1 MDLQITFDESLPKE
15 FHTLAE
21 RALRTAI
28 TFLDAQPRPQA
39 TPPIESF
46 IPEWE
51 KLKFTV
57 GADGWARGMYS
68 MNSMS
73 GWAVINVRLNGDCV
87 FGLDKP
93 ITILNCDIELA
104 TVVECV
110 GMLDSYFYKGIDSDR
125 QLRRQLQYIDSIAA
139 TDGRA
144 KSLLDQLDEQIKA
157 EEEAEREAAYKA
169 QYGESRRKRL
179 ARQAEAR
186 RIKPVAWYDEKYGKQ
201 ETVANTSDKVV
212 TLTPHYCTHERP
224 APPPPPPQLR
234 EHPTPELSEF
244 QKQQVAQTQA
254 MLDYVQQNAIT
265 TDTFCTNPEPSTGTE
280 DHDM

>member
-1 MDLQITFDESLPKE
+1 MNLNITFDKSLPAE

-28 TFLDAQPRPQA
+28 DYLDSQPRPKA

-68 MNSMS
+68 MNSMA

-87 FGLDKP
+87 FGLAKP
-93 ITILNCDIELA
+93 ITILNVDIELA
-104 TVVECV
+104 TVIECV

-125 QLRRQLQYIDSIAA
+125 QLRRQLQYVDSISA

-144 KSLLDQLDEQIKA
+144 RSLLDQLDEQIKA
-157 EEEAEREAAYKA
+157 EEAAQREDAYKNQFVVKHQ
-169 QYGESRRKRL
+169 QYRQRL
-179 ARQAEAR
+179 KEAR
-186 RIKPVAWYDEKYGKQ
+186 YIR
-201 ETVANTSDKVV
+201 
-212 TLTPHYCTHERP
+212 TPSWFWAKNPDAIVSQHEAPQTAP
-224 APPPPPPQLR
+224 APKPTYCKHEPQAPLPPAPLKQ
-234 EHPTPELSEF
+234 HPAPTLSPED
-244 QKQQVAQTQA
+244 AQA
-254 MLDYVQQNAIT
+254 LESIERQNEYMASYCLP
-265 TDTFCTNPEPSTGTE
+265 DCSTE
-280 DHDM
+280 DHDK